1 MFKLPRQL
9 KQTISKFIMIFY
21 IFYQFSFTQPI
32 KLKFTIVISQMIKTN
47 KIKKIKYYFSE
58 LYKKIYFYS
67 NNWKVKK

>member
-67 NNWKVKK
+67 NN